1 MIRAISDERAFQ
13 ELSIEREILQLLG
26 AGCHEAVGVLAN
38 IEGDNVTIRIMKEKD
53 GSVLRVKGVSSMMQ
67 KEALLQQLV
76 YQIKAGEGSWEKSI

>member
-1 MIRAISDERAFQ
+1 
-13 ELSIEREILQLLG
+13 
-26 AGCHEAVGVLAN
+26 
-38 IEGDNVTIRIMKEKD
+38 MKEKD